1 MPIVQSNGIS
11 IDYESRGDPA
21 APSVLLVM
29 GLGMPA
35 ALWPDEFV
43 QGLADQGFR
52 VVLFDNRDSGG
63 STRLAGTR
71 IPNVLLSIAR
81 ALLRMRV
88 RAPYT
93 LDDMAADATGL
104 LDALGI
110 ERCHVVGAS
119 MGGMIA
125 QVLAARQPQ
134 RVLSLTSIM
143 SSTGNPKRR
152 IAFGKRH
159 ALRALLKPPPPS
171 DDIPAM
177 VEHLV
182 EVFGVIG
189 SPGFESDPAI
199 QRRIFERAARRGLY
213 REGTERQMVAILGS
227 GDRRSLIRQIA
238 APTLVIHGADD
249 PLVPLAAGEDTA
261 ANIPGATLE
270 VIDGMGHDFPP
281 VLMSSMA
288 GRIAEHCWAAQGG
301 RPIAPVRAAAPPDMA
316 AAIAVPPVA
325 TAVLPTPPGATF
337 PVAPPAAES
346 LPTDADT
353 MASSPDAAPA
363 KAAVRDVA
371 NARAEEVN
379 PDTASS
385 PELPA
390 PGQDEPPRPL
400 ATN

>member
-1 MPIVQSNGIS
+1 MPIVESNGIT
-11 IDYESRGDPA
+11 IDCESRGDPS
-21 APSVLLVM
+21 APCLLLVM

-43 QGLADQGFR
+43 NGLVEQGLR

-71 IPNVLLSIAR
+71 IPNVLLSIIR
-81 ALLRMRV
+81 ALLRIPV

-93 LDDMAADATGL
+93 LDDMATDAKGL

-227 GDRRSLIRQIA
+227 GDRRALIRQIT

-261 ANIPGATLE
+261 ANIPGSTLE
-270 VIDGMGHDFPP
+270 IIDGMGHDFPP
-281 VLMSSMA
+281 VLMPRIA
-288 GRIAEHCWAAQGG
+288 RRIAEHCWNAQGG
-301 RPIAPVRAAAPPDMA
+301 RPTVSVAETAPLAATAAVAPAVVAPAATAPAPV
-316 AAIAVPPVA
+316 VPA
-325 TAVLPTPPGATF
+325 
-337 PVAPPAAES
+337 PVAPAPVAPAAAVAPDVADPRAGN
-346 LPTDADT
+346 PT
-353 MASSPDAAPA
+353 PDATSPPGVATPGHDDPVRPPA
-363 KAAVRDVA
+363 AD
-371 NARAEEVN
+371 
-379 PDTASS
+379 
-385 PELPA
+385 
-390 PGQDEPPRPL
+390 
-400 ATN
+400 